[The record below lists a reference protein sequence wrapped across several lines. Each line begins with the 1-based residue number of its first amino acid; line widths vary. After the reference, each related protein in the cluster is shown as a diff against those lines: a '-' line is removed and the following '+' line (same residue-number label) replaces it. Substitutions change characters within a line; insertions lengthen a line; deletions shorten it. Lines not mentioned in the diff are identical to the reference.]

1 MIPDSK
7 NSITTTSSP
16 NITYDQ
22 PIRDELGVDFWTNHS
37 NYKRD
42 VKPEALPLKE
52 SIMTYLEEFSDK
64 NPDEIFGKLVD
75 DSIGTLIKVCKYIH
89 FALTAVAIL
98 QLVFTLIV
106 LKRQRATCIA
116 PIGSRFTRGA
126 TWLVACLNVLMIAS
140 NCVIIICFWQKNY
153 SLSEY
158 APLMYS
164 GASYGTLWFLITLFT
179 VLGYGRG
186 ICAFINKRFL
196 LYIMYYMMYGTVYGF
211 FAWFINSWLCG
222 FIHWIVGP
230 NMVLFLFVEVVIR
243 TLFVKSGYT
252 CMRKTVKKSEAVPKH
267 GIV

>member
-7 NSITTTSSP
+7 NNMTTTSSP

-22 PIRDELGVDFWTNHS
+22 PIRDELGVDFLTNHS

-42 VKPEALPLKE
+42 VKPEALPLK

-64 NPDEIFGKLVD
+64 NPDEIFGKIVD
-75 DSIGTLIKVCKYIH
+75 DSIGTVIKVCKYVH
-89 FALTAVAIL
+89 FALTAIVIL
-98 QLVFTLIV
+98 QIAAIIIGRFL
-106 LKRQRATCIA
+106 LKSDKCFA
-116 PIGSRFTRGA
+116 PVGSRFSRSA
-126 TWLVACLNVLMIAS
+126 TWLFIILMIAS

-164 GASYGTLWFLITLFT
+164 GASYGTLWFLVTLLT
-179 VLGYGRG
+179 VLVYGIG
-186 ICAFINKRFL
+186 VCAYMNKRFL
-196 LYIMYYMMYGTVYGF
+196 LFIMYYIMYGAVYGF
-211 FAWFINSWLCG
+211 FYWFINSWLCG

-252 CMRKTVKKSEAVPKH
+252 CMCKALRKYHKLVKK
-267 GIV
+267 